1 MELEF
6 LDGAELCPVAQ
17 MEAKYDLVVDAL
29 FGFSFKGSPR
39 PPFDKALKILK
50 ESKVPICSIDVP
62 SGLLCLYLT
71 CNLPSPL

>member
-6 LDGAELCPVAQ
+6 LDGVELCTSAQ

-39 PPFDKALKILK
+39 PPFDEALKILK

-62 SGLLCLYLT
+62 SGLLYFFRTIISLL
-71 CNLPSPL
+71 